1 MFGPWGRPLLVV
13 AGLLHLAYGLVPVL
27 RWRSPWSWLA
37 WFAQAVPHR
46 EFLLRT
52 GQPGTAAV
60 LAPLAWATI
69 GVFLLDCALRPGA
82 QWKDRRV
89 G

>member
-1 MFGPWGRPLLVV
+1 MGLIGV
-13 AGLLHLAYGLVPVL
+13 ATCRRA
-27 RWRSPWSWLA
+27 PWSWPA
-37 WFAQAVPHR
+37 WFAQAVPRR
-46 EFLLRT
+46 EFPRRN
-52 GQPGTAAV
+52 GQPETAAV
-60 LAPLAWATI
+60 PAPLSWATI

>member
-1 MFGPWGRPLLVV
+1 MGMIGV
-13 AGLLHLAYGLVPVL
+13 ATGVL
-27 RWRSPWSWLA
+27 PARN
-37 WFAQAVPHR
+37 
-46 EFLLRT
+46 
-52 GQPGTAAV
+52 GQPETAAV
-60 LAPLAWATI
+60 PAPLAWATI